1 MEEFTDA
8 SDADTVAGGVA
19 NSLLVQDQNQ
29 KIITIAGNSLENWCF
44 IIEDLGSE
52 VKRSAC

>member
-1 MEEFTDA
+1 MEEFTDS